1 MLFKLST
8 AQETDLLNQ
17 PETGMGYQVVEASKV
32 GNYLQE
38 KYLVLNSEIV
48 IEINASTHENVRKV
62 INQGIVAFKASASTI
77 TFHAIHVLNEKQF
90 RNSVSEPNTENQKG
104 ATDNPVKNATG
115 DEVFI
120 RLSAFD
126 NDRRVD
132 KVNKCLRPGAFT
144 TTMDDYLNCK
154 STSDDPVERYA
165 LPNNDEIK
173 FAFHIQ
179 PLKSDTL
186 QQGTV
191 QPANNKRGG
200 GKEVYFANG
209 TAAATF
215 IKQTAY

>member
-132 KVNKCLRPGAFT
+132 KVKKCLRPGAFT

-186 QQGTV
+186 QQGIV